1 MPRPILFILMLCMPI
16 IFSAQKIRTEINRDN
31 FGKGNVVWVE
41 TWEKINHNTEV
52 YKMVTYDPSSNSTRI
67 WGITT
72 YTLVNGK
79 KEGRYESQYGFGKD
93 YLYVDTYYNYSDGK
107 RQGKAAHFHDKDKL
121 YYEEN
126 YVDDKVEG
134 EVIYYHFDGKVRSRG
149 MYKNGEKE
157 GEWINYY
164 WGTDKMQSQGSYKNG
179 RRDGIWY
186 SYFED
191 GRQEPEVKYIN
202 GEMDEDY
209 KSSAT
214 NTFVNPWRKLRGLC
228 LYIGSDVEAEQPKG
242 PYKYIYQQRI
252 LDAAK
257 VDIEKDSEILIA
269 QKVSQLWK
277 EYEEKLTCNDTTFD
291 VIKGSI
297 IKYAVAKLDDKFID
311 DVIKWKIDLNK
322 VDEFD
327 EKTVLDY
334 VKDNIERVKG
344 SSLERRYNSYYRWL
358 KNAGAKHKS
367 EL

>member
-1 MPRPILFILMLCMPI
+1 MQKLILPLLMLSMSPI
-16 IFSAQKIRTEINRDN
+16 VSAQKIRTEINRDN

-52 YKMVTYDPSSNSTRI
+52 YKMVTYDPSSNSTRV

-79 KEGRYESQYGFGKD
+79 KEGRYEVLDGFGKD

-126 YVDDKVEG
+126 YVDDKIEG
-134 EVIYYHFDGKVRSRG
+134 EVVYYHFDGTIRSKG
-149 MYKNGEKE
+149 MYKNGEKQ

-164 WGTDKMQSQGSYKNG
+164 WGTDKVQSRGSYKNG

-191 GRQEPEVKYIN
+191 GRQEPEIKFIN
-202 GEMDEDY
+202 GELDENY
-209 KSSAT
+209 KSSST

-228 LYIGSDVEAEQPKG
+228 MYVGSYIEDDKPRGR
-242 PYKYIYQQRI
+242 YKYTYQIKI
-252 LDAAK
+252 LEAAN
-257 VDIEKDSEILIA
+257 VDIEKDSETLIA
-269 QKVSQLWK
+269 QKVSQLWQQ
-277 EYEEKLTCNDTTFD
+277 YEDKLICNNTLFD
-291 VIKGSI
+291 VGNGNI
-297 IKYAVAKLDDKFID
+297 IKFAVSQLDDRFIS
-311 DVIKWKIDLNK
+311 DVIDWKVSLNK

-327 EKTVLDY
+327 GRTVLDY
-334 VKDNIERVKG
+334 VQDQIKSAKG
-344 SSLERRYNSYYRWL
+344 TSLERRFSSYYSSMRH
-358 KNAGAKHKS
+358 AGAKHKH